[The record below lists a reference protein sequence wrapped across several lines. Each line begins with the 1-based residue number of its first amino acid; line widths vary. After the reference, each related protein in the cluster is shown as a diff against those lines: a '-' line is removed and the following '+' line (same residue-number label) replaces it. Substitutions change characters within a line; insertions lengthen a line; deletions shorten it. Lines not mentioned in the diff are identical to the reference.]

1 MGGIA
6 TVEKNMLEAAHR
18 RGEEV
23 TFLPTTIEGGNARKL
38 ATAMVA
44 YARYLRGLKSCD
56 LVHVHMA
63 SRGSYLR
70 KKVSLQQPLR
80 ITSQFFSICM
90 VASLLC
96 GMTRNAQRVK
106 GVVSVK
112 HFVSAAGLSFCRGME
127 DFLIN
132 RRICDIEQVKV
143 LHNAVN
149 IPGENVTDYTSNTVL
164 FMGRLD
170 ERKSPNVLLRAAA
183 RTLPAHPDARFVF
196 GGDGDVR
203 AYEKL
208 ADELGICDKCRFIGW
223 AAGEKKDEAFQ
234 NCSIFCLPSK
244 NEGMPMSVLEAMSY
258 GLATIATP
266 VGGVPQIINDGVDG
280 SCFRS
285 MTSLPDRKA

>member
-70 KKVSLQQPLR
+70 KKVFIAAAASHNKPVLLHLHGSEFAMWYDEECTEGQRRDICQTFRLCSR
-80 ITSQFFSICM
+80 I
-90 VASLLC
+90 
-96 GMTRNAQRVK
+96 
-106 GVVSVK
+106 VV
-112 HFVSAAGLSFCRGME
+112 LSEEWR

-170 ERKSPNVLLRAAA
+170 ERKSPNVLCVLRLALFL
-183 RTLPAHPDARFVF
+183 RIQMPDLFSAETVMC
-196 GGDGDVR
+196 VH
-203 AYEKL
+203 
-208 ADELGICDKCRFIGW
+208 
-223 AAGEKKDEAFQ
+223 
-234 NCSIFCLPSK
+234 
-244 NEGMPMSVLEAMSY
+244 
-258 GLATIATP
+258 T
-266 VGGVPQIINDGVDG
+266 
-280 SCFRS
+280 RS
-285 MTSLPDRKA
+285 